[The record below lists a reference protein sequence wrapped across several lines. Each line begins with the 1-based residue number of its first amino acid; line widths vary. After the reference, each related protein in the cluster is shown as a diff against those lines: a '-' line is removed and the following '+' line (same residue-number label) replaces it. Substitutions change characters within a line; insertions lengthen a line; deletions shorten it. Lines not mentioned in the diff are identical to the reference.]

1 MKTTLNAPRAA
12 LRLLALVAL
21 LLAGLSTVVGSGGGG
36 GGGAP
41 PVVTPPAPAPPPV
54 PVALGV
60 VGTVP
65 AAGAV
70 DVSSSAAVAVTF
82 SEAIGPSLGFAVE
95 GPSGPVA
102 GAVSVSG
109 ATATFTPSAPLVPG
123 SDHGVAVVG
132 VTGVTGKTLASNSH
146 AWSFRTAV
154 APVPTLALSAATLN
168 YSATQGGAD
177 PVAQT
182 VTVNNVGQGVLTGIA
197 LGNVS
202 YGAGA
207 AGWLQPMALSATT
220 APATFTVRPVTGSL
234 PAGTYSATIDVLSAA
249 APNSPSTFSVAL
261 TVTFTVVAPP
271 PVIALTPASRAF
283 SASLGGASPASQS
296 IAVGNAGGGSL
307 SGLSVGAI
315 TYSAGSAGWL
325 QASLNSTSAPAVLT
339 LQPLTSGLPAGNY
352 SASVAVRSSVAGVVA
367 QLATVSLT
375 VAPGLPPSICI
386 SPTPI
391 AFSATQGGANPAGR
405 TFTIDNCGGGA
416 LTGLSV
422 SVVYGQNPAWLQAP
436 TLNRTSA
443 PATLSL
449 QALTGGLAAGT
460 YFAAVQVAS
469 PGAAGLSVIAT
480 FNVGLPA
487 PSIALT
493 PAARSFTAT
502 QGGASPASQSVTVSN
517 SGGGTLS
524 GLSVGTV
531 SYGAG
536 ASGWLPTPTLNT
548 STAPATLSLQ
558 PQTGSLAAGTYTAS
572 VPVQSAAA
580 GNSPQLLSVT
590 FTVAV
595 PPGAI
600 GLSASALSYSAT
612 QGGANPL
619 AQTVAISNS
628 GSGTL
633 GGLSVGTIA
642 YGAGASG
649 WLQAPTL
656 SATSAPATLT
666 LQPLVGA
673 LAAGTYT
680 ATVPLLSLSASNSP
694 RNVSVTLTVYSQG
707 QQVVISGLADYESV
721 PNDTATNG
729 RLNYAGASF
738 KPIRGASVQLLA
750 AGSGAVL
757 ASAVT
762 SATGTYS
769 LAIPVAQPVVVSVR
783 AELKRVATTGGQWD
797 FTVRDNTAGDSL
809 YLLES
814 AAFTPAAGAST
825 RNLRA
830 ASGWGG
836 ASYTAPRAA
845 GPFAIL
851 DVAYLAVQKV
861 LSVAPNTVL
870 PALRFFWSTNNID
883 VPGDP
888 AVGEVGCTC
897 YRSVA
902 NFIFLSGR
910 QDVDTDEY
918 DSHVVAHE
926 IGHYLE
932 FALSRLDNFG
942 GAHAIGE
949 RVDMRVAFSE
959 GWSTAWAGMLLGT
972 PALSD
977 SMDVGQASGSIILDV
992 SQAPTLNRGWFNEAS
1007 VGHVLW
1013 SLHQDGTIGF
1023 APIFNTLTGPLKT
1036 SSALI
1041 GIHNFATALKAAV
1054 PARAAAI
1061 DALLA
1066 GQLITAQDALGSGET
1081 NDGGVALALPIYK
1094 THSAA
1099 LGVPQNYCVTDVA
1112 QTAFT
1117 GEFNKLGMWA
1127 YVRITLAS
1135 AGSRTLT
1142 LSSTNGAAPTD
1153 PNVVLIRSDG
1163 SSAAYIDV
1171 QANVQT
1177 LTTTLPA
1184 GTHLLLFHD
1193 YNLSSNPATAAA
1205 QQGTRCFNLVVQ

>member
-1 MKTTLNAPRAA
+1 MKTTLNTARTG
-12 LRLLALVAL
+12 LRLLAFVAVV
-21 LLAGLSTVVGSGGGG
+21 LAGVSTVVGSGGGG

-41 PVVTPPAPAPPPV
+41 AAGTPPA

-70 DVSSSAAVAVTF
+70 DVGPSTAIAITF
-82 SEAIGPSLGFAVE
+82 SESIGPSFGFAVE

-132 VTGVTGKTLASNSH
+132 VTGVTGKTLASNTH
-146 AWSFRTAV
+146 AWSFKTAV

-182 VTVNNVGQGVLTGIA
+182 VTINNVGQGVLTGLL
-197 LGNVS
+197 LGNVA

-207 AGWLQPMALSATT
+207 TGWLQPLSLNTTT
-220 APATFTVRPVTGSL
+220 APAAFTVRPVTGSL
-234 PAGTYSATIDVLSAA
+234 PAGSYSATIDVLSSVAA
-249 APNSPSTFSVAL
+249 NSPL
-261 TVTFTVVAPP
+261 TLIITFTVVAPP
-271 PVIALTPASRAF
+271 PVIALTPAGRAF
-283 SASLGGASPASQS
+283 SASLGGANPASQT
-296 IAVGNAGGGSL
+296 IAIGNGGSGSL

-315 TYSAGSAGWL
+315 AYSAGAAGWL
-325 QASLNSTSAPAVLT
+325 QASLNSASAPAVLT
-339 LQPLTSGLPAGNY
+339 LQPLTSGLPAGSY
-352 SASVAVRSSVAGVVA
+352 SASVAVRSSVAGVAA

-375 VAPGLPPSICI
+375 VTAGLPPSICL

-391 AFSATQGGANPAGR
+391 DFSAAQGGANPAAR
-405 TFTIDNCGGGA
+405 AFTIDNCGGGV

-422 SVVYGQNPAWLQAP
+422 SVVYGQNPVWLQAP
-436 TLNRTSA
+436 TLSRTSA
-443 PATLSL
+443 PATLTL

-460 YFAAVQVAS
+460 YFAAIQVVS
-469 PGAAGLSVIAT
+469 PGAAGFSVLAT
-480 FNVGLPA
+480 FNVGLPP

-493 PAARSFTAT
+493 PAARSFNAT
-502 QGGASPASQSVTVSN
+502 QGGANPASQSVAIGN
-517 SGGGTLS
+517 GGGGTLS

-536 ASGWLPTPTLNT
+536 ATGWLPSPTLNS

-572 VPVQSAAA
+572 VPVQSTAS
-580 GNSPQLLSVT
+580 GNSPQLLTVT

-600 GLSASALSYSAT
+600 GLTPNALSYSAT

-628 GSGTL
+628 GSGAL
-633 GGLSVGTIA
+633 GGLSVGSIA
-642 YGAGASG
+642 YGPGASG

-656 SATSAPATLT
+656 STTSAPATLS

-680 ATVPLLSLSASNSP
+680 ATVPLLSLAASNSP
-694 RNVSVTLTVYSQG
+694 RNVSVTLTVYSPA

-721 PNDTATNG
+721 PNDTTTNG

-750 AGSGAVL
+750 ASSGAVL
-757 ASAVT
+757 ASGVT

-783 AELKRVATTGGQWD
+783 AELKRVATTGAQWD

-814 AAFTPAAGAST
+814 AAFTPPAGAST

-851 DVAYLAVQKV
+851 DVAYLALQKV
-861 LSVAPNTVL
+861 LSVAPNT
-870 PALRFFWSTNNID
+870 ALAGLTFFWSINNID
-883 VPGDP
+883 VDGDRT
-888 AVGEVGCTC
+888 VGEVGCTC
-897 YRSVA
+897 YYRGE
-902 NFIFLSGR
+902 NYIYLSGR
-910 QDVDTDEY
+910 EDVDTDEY

-926 IGHYLE
+926 IGHHIQH
-932 FALSRLDNFG
+932 ALSRQDSVG
-942 GAHAIGE
+942 GSHAIGE
-949 RVDMRVAFSE
+949 RIDMRVAFSE
-959 GWSTAWAGMLLGT
+959 GWGTAWAAMALGT
-972 PALSD
+972 TVLSD
-977 SMDVGQASGSIILDV
+977 SNGSGQASGSILLDV

-1007 VGHVLW
+1007 VGYLLW
-1013 SLHQDGTIGF
+1013 SFHQDGSIGF
-1023 APIFNTLTGPLKT
+1023 APILNTLTGPLKT
-1036 SSALI
+1036 SPLLQS
-1041 GIHNFATALKAAV
+1041 IHNFATALKVAV

-1081 NDGGVALALPIYK
+1081 NDGGVALALPVYK
-1094 THSAA
+1094 THTAA
-1099 LGVPQNYCVTDVA
+1099 LGVAQNYCVTDVA
-1112 QTAFT
+1112 QTVLT
-1117 GEFNKLGMWA
+1117 GEVNKLGMWA

-1142 LSSTNGAAPTD
+1142 LTSTSGAAPTD
-1153 PNVVLIRSDG
+1153 PNVLLMRSDG
-1163 SSAAYIDV
+1163 SSTSYLDV
-1171 QANVQT
+1171 QANVQS

-1205 QQGTRCFNLVVQ
+1205 QQGTRCFNLTVQ

>member
-1 MKTTLNAPRAA
+1 MKTTLNTTRTA
-12 LRLLALVAL
+12 LHLLAFMVVV
-21 LLAGLSTVVGSGGGG
+21 LAGLSTLVGSGGGG
-36 GGGAP
+36 AAP
-41 PVVTPPAPAPPPV
+41 AASTPPA

-60 VGTVP
+60 IGSVP

-70 DVSSSAAVAVTF
+70 EVDLSTAIAITF
-82 SEAIGPSLGFAVE
+82 SEPIGSSLGFAVA
-95 GPSGPVA
+95 GPSGPVT

-132 VTGVTGKTLASNSH
+132 VTGVSGKTLASNTH

-154 APVPTLALSAATLN
+154 APVPTLALSAASLS

-182 VTVNNVGQGVLTGIA
+182 VTINNVGQGVLTGIV
-197 LGNVS
+197 LGNVA
-202 YGAGA
+202 YGTGA
-207 AGWLQPMALSATT
+207 TGWLQPMLPSATT
-220 APATFTVRPVTGSL
+220 APATFTVRPMTGSL
-234 PAGTYSATIDVLSAA
+234 PAGTYNATIDVLSPAA
-249 APNSPSTFSVAL
+249 ANSPLTL

-271 PVIALTPASRAF
+271 PVIALTPAGRAF
-283 SASLGGASPASQS
+283 SASLGGANPASQS
-296 IAVGNAGGGSL
+296 IAVGNGGGGSL

-315 TYSAGSAGWL
+315 TYGAGSAGWL
-325 QASLNSTSAPAVLT
+325 QASLNSASAPAVLT
-339 LQPLTSGLPAGNY
+339 LQPLTGGLPAGNY
-352 SASVAVRSSVAGVVA
+352 SATVAVQSSGAGVVA

-375 VAPGLPPSICI
+375 VAPAPP
-386 SPTPI
+386 
-391 AFSATQGGANPAGR
+391 
-405 TFTIDNCGGGA
+405 
-416 LTGLSV
+416 
-422 SVVYGQNPAWLQAP
+422 
-436 TLNRTSA
+436 
-443 PATLSL
+443 
-449 QALTGGLAAGT
+449 
-460 YFAAVQVAS
+460 
-469 PGAAGLSVIAT
+469 
-480 FNVGLPA
+480 

-493 PAARSFTAT
+493 PAARGFNAT
-502 QGGASPASQSVTVSN
+502 QGGANPASQSVAVGN
-517 SGGGTLS
+517 NGGGTLS

-548 STAPATLSLQ
+548 STAPATLTLQ

-580 GNSPQLLSVT
+580 GNSPQLLAVT

-600 GLSASALSYSAT
+600 GLSPSALSYSAT

-619 AQTVAISNS
+619 AQAVAISNS

-642 YGAGASG
+642 YGPGASG
-649 WLQAPTL
+649 WIQASTL

-680 ATVPLLSLSASNSP
+680 ATVPLLSQAASNSP
-694 RNVSVTLTVYSQG
+694 RNVSVTLTVYSQA

-729 RLNYAGASF
+729 RLNYAAASF

-757 ASAVT
+757 VSGVT
-762 SATGTYS
+762 SAAGTYS

-797 FTVRDNTAGDSL
+797 FTVRDNTNGDSL

-814 AAFTPAAGAST
+814 TAFTPAAGAT
-825 RNLRA
+825 ARNVRA

-851 DVAYLAVQKV
+851 DVAYLALQKV
-861 LSVAPNTVL
+861 LSAAPNTTL
-870 PALRFFWSTNNID
+870 AGLQFFWSINNID
-883 VPGDP
+883 VQGDR

-897 YRSVA
+897 YFRGA
-902 NFIFLSGR
+902 NFIYLSGR

-926 IGHYLE
+926 IGHHIQH
-932 FALSRLDNFG
+932 ALSRQDSLG
-942 GAHAIGE
+942 GSHAFDE
-949 RVDMRVAFSE
+949 RLDMRVAFSE
-959 GWSTAWAGMLLGT
+959 GWGSAWAAMVLGT
-972 PALSD
+972 PVLSD
-977 SMDVGQASGSIILDV
+977 SNGSGQASGGTWDV
-992 SQAPTLNRGWFNEAS
+992 SLAPTVNRGWFSESS
-1007 VGHVLW
+1007 VGHLLW

-1036 SSALI
+1036 SFLLQS
-1041 GIHNFATALKAAV
+1041 IHNFATELKLAV
-1054 PARAAAI
+1054 PGRAAAI

-1081 NDGGVALALPIYK
+1081 NDGGIALALPVYK
-1094 THSAA
+1094 THTAA
-1099 LGVPQNYCVTDVA
+1099 LGVAQNYCVTDVA
-1112 QTAFT
+1112 QTVLT
-1117 GEFNKLGMWA
+1117 GEVNKLGMWA
-1127 YVRITLAS
+1127 YVRITLAGS
-1135 AGSRTLT
+1135 GSRTITLT
-1142 LSSTNGAAPTD
+1142 STNGAAPTD

-1163 SSAAYIDV
+1163 SSAAYSDV

-1177 LTTTLPA
+1177 LTATLPA

-1193 YNLSSNPATAAA
+1193 YNLTSNPATAAA
-1205 QQGTRCFNLVVQ
+1205 QQGTRCFNLSVQ